1 MQHKLS
7 HTGVKS
13 YQCEEYGK
21 LFYSTSKLK
30 KHRRLNCQE
39 KLYKCEICGKAF
51 PTNSSLIQHR
61 IVHIAKKHHKCEE
74 CSKIFACA
82 PKLKRHKRIHC
93 QEKPFK
99 CQECG
104 KQGLSYS
111 PRTFCTQKISY
122 QWENTQMWRTWKRL
136 LYSLIPNSAQIT
148 SYWGKM
154 WRIWQNVLLYCRPL
168 KTPKSHTNV
177 KNVTKS
183 LVHLQPLRDTRQF
196 IVERNP
202 YKCELCGKEF
212 TKPSLLNEHKTAHTG
227 EKPYKCEEC
236 GKGFSCSSY
245 VEVHEAIHS
254 EDNAF
259 KCGDCGKPFAN
270 HDSFLN
276 TVQFTLDRNPVKVWT
291 SLYLFSP

>member
-1 MQHKLS
+1 
-7 HTGVKS
+7 
-13 YQCEEYGK
+13 
-21 LFYSTSKLK
+21 
-30 KHRRLNCQE
+30 
-39 KLYKCEICGKAF
+39 
-51 PTNSSLIQHR
+51 
-61 IVHIAKKHHKCEE
+61 
-74 CSKIFACA
+74 
-82 PKLKRHKRIHC
+82 
-93 QEKPFK
+93 
-99 CQECG
+99 
-104 KQGLSYS
+104 
-111 PRTFCTQKISY
+111 
-122 QWENTQMWRTWKRL
+122 
-136 LYSLIPNSAQIT
+136 
-148 SYWGKM
+148 M